1 MFIREIHS
9 YHLPRR
15 TVGILGD
22 KYMRSALSVCILA
35 AYTLAYLVFFPPTLN
50 DGDWI
55 LIEHT
60 NFVNLLYPTTM
71 FGKSD
76 KL

>member
-1 MFIREIHS
+1 MLIKEILL
-9 YHLPRR
+9 YHLSRQA
-15 TVGILGD
+15 VGILGD
-22 KYMRSALSVCILA
+22 KYMCSALSVCILA